1 MKKSKTFSLK
11 KKACLGLLWAAK
23 VHQEKNNL
31 KFGTLSGN
39 KWVEQMKG
47 TFFTGCMS
55 NLFFESSVVIFCCTL
70 VHEFAL
76 LFYCS
81 RNYTAIIE
89 RKIACITVNFEWIP
103 NFATKQHFRS
113 RLPLKFPS
121 REPTEHKRRCHA
133 MFCGGNKTLVSNIT
147 APWWSELPRGW
158 KEVFCNTEETK
169 LKFSCVTLKNKISA
183 CKVALWITCEKTLHL
198 GESRFTRHKW
208 RAC

>member
-1 MKKSKTFSLK
+1 
-11 KKACLGLLWAAK
+11 
-23 VHQEKNNL
+23 
-31 KFGTLSGN
+31 
-39 KWVEQMKG
+39 
-47 TFFTGCMS
+47 MS
-55 NLFFESSVVIFCCTL
+55 
-70 VHEFAL
+70 L
-76 LFYCS
+76 LFYWIFRNLFHRVYEQLIFQVKRCNFPLHTGS
-81 RNYTAIIE
+81 WIRASFLSARNYTAIME

-103 NFATKQHFRS
+103 NFASKQHFRS

-121 REPTEHKRRCHA
+121 REQTELKRRCHV

-183 CKVALWITCEKTLHL
+183 SKVALWIACKQALHL

>member
-1 MKKSKTFSLK
+1 MSCSEQQKYIKK
-11 KKACLGLLWAAK
+11 
-23 VHQEKNNL
+23 KNNL

-103 NFATKQHFRS
+103 NFASKQHSRS

-121 REPTEHKRRCHA
+121 REQTELKRRCHV

-158 KEVFCNTEETK
+158 KEAAPQKDFFRPFGPHFGPKIRGVRVPQAPPLDTPLLFTK
-169 LKFSCVTLKNKISA
+169 VPLWSTFLLLNNFYVRIISYQY
-183 CKVALWITCEKTLHL
+183 L
-198 GESRFTRHKW
+198 
-208 RAC
+208 

>member
-1 MKKSKTFSLK
+1 MSWPALPSKSTSRR
-11 KKACLGLLWAAK
+11 
-23 VHQEKNNL
+23 NNF
-31 KFGTLSGN
+31 KFGILSDN
-39 KWVEQMKG
+39 KWAYYFSEFLG

-55 NLFFESSVVIFCCTL
+55 NLFFESSVVFFCCIL
-70 VHEFAL
+70 VHEFTSFL
-76 LFYCS
+76 PS

-103 NFATKQHFRS
+103 NFASKQHFRS

-121 REPTEHKRRCHA
+121 REQTELKRRCHV
-133 MFCGGNKTLVSNIT
+133 MFYGGNKTLMSNIT

-183 CKVALWITCEKTLHL
+183 CKVALWIACKQALHL